1 MATSA
6 RIDDLRKKFDENPRR
21 YFAPLANEYRKAGDL
36 AQAITICRQHLADQP
51 GHMSGHIVYGQA
63 LFENKEYDEA
73 QKVFTAA
80 LALDPENLI
89 ALRLLGD
96 IARDGGDYT
105 AANTWYQRVLD
116 ADPRNEDIQAQLK
129 LVKEALE
136 RAAAE
141 AALNPPPVEVSTPT
155 PRVSPLEPAPVAL
168 SPSPDASTI
177 EIPRVS
183 PPRAA
188 PVSELPLPDL
198 TADDFAPPRLSI
210 MGLDLESM
218 ARVADVDGAATLVPS
233 ASQPDSE
240 FETSQ
245 PFNASQFDGD
255 LETDANPLA
264 GISGIEIR
272 DETSAASLTP
282 RSAPPVDE
290 FVITPR
296 FGASEAPPVPADL
309 PAELHMPS
317 RVTPPMMELGLA
329 PQPKPEPTG
338 LWDTLEEL
346 EAEQTAQ
353 TGASVPNFEPRPHF
367 DDAAPPAALEP
378 DEPAGGAFD
387 LIESPASE
395 ASAGAASDAEPFV
408 TETMGD
414 VYVQQGHL
422 MEALVIYRQLLAVR
436 PGDPALL
443 GKIAA
448 LETGPVAASG
458 NPRVRDFF
466 ASLAGWRSGQV
477 AVATAMVAADSL
489 VPAAAEAAQETASTV
504 TAPES
509 VGVESWMT
517 ARAFDLGV
525 FANAA
530 VTEGDERAARR
541 LAAMYPDRPLPGHAE
556 TELDPVAPDAPVAVV
571 ELPGQP
577 ARPASGV
584 LSLDQVF
591 SDSAPMRPSRK
602 SASFSFDQFFSQTAQ
617 VAASPRSPTP
627 AAAAPAQPSPEEAEQ
642 FQKWLKGLKGS

>member
-136 RAAAE
+136 RAATE

-183 PPRAA
+183 RPRAA

-233 ASQPDSE
+233 AAQPDSE

-282 RSAPPVDE
+282 RSAPQVDE
-290 FVITPR
+290 FVITPP

-346 EAEQTAQ
+346 EAEQTAP

-378 DEPAGGAFD
+378 DEPAGDAFD

-414 VYVQQGHL
+414 VYVQQGHV

-436 PGDPALL
+436 PGDAALL

-477 AVATAMVAADSL
+477 AVATAMVAADSP
-489 VPAAAEAAQETASTV
+489 VPAAAEAAQETASTA
-504 TAPES
+504 TALEPAGAEP
-509 VGVESWMT
+509 WMT

-541 LAAMYPDRPLPGHAE
+541 LAAMYPDRPLPVHAE

-617 VAASPRSPTP
+617 VSASPRSPTP